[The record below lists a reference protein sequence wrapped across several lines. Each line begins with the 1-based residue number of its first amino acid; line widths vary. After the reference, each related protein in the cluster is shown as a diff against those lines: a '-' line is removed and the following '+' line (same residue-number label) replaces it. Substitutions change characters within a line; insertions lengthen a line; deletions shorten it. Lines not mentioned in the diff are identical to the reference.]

1 MEVAVRGLSVLADIG
16 VNAEEIGRRQKL
28 VLDVTLVIDPP
39 LTDEIGATVDYREIV
54 RMAEGLCERRIA
66 LIETFATSLVKT
78 LSHDP
83 RVRRTTVT
91 VAKPGA
97 LANGLASVT
106 ASAGRPS

>member
-1 MEVAVRGLSVLADIG
+1 MEVAVRGLSVSADIG
-16 VNAEEIGRRQKL
+16 VNAEEIGRRQEL
-28 VLDVTLVIDPP
+28 VLDVTLSIDPP

-54 RMAEGLCERRIA
+54 RAAESLCERRTA
-66 LIETFATSLVKT
+66 LIETFAASLVET

-97 LANGLASVT
+97 LANGVASVT